1 MSFLDELQK
10 NTNFTTTENGA
21 KTHRS
26 SLNYNLDFF
35 SLAGAMRDNQDDAV
49 QLFTQAFHTDK
60 LTALKTLFYLRDI
73 RGGQGERELF
83 RVCYKKLF
91 ELDKDTANKLIEHIP
106 EYGRWDDIIAV
117 SGVSE
122 RAAEVIKTQL
132 HKDIEALD
140 NGDGDAVSLLAK
152 WLPSENASSKQSRS
166 EALQLAKLLGFSI
179 KTYRKA
185 LSKLRKHIKLLEH
198 KMSNREWS
206 NVEYSHLPSQAHRKH
221 TKAFKRHDEER
232 YMDFLDKAQKGEV
245 KLNTSTLYT
254 YEVFDAV
261 RSGNTGAAN
270 AMWANLPDYTNGT
283 DALVVADVSGSMT
296 GRPMSVSVSL
306 ALYFA
311 EHNKGVFHNKFMTFS
326 EHPQVVDVIGNTLRD
341 KLSMIQSA
349 DWGMNTDLEATFDAI
364 LQAGQGSSQDE
375 MPKVLYIISDMQFDQ
390 ATTADETLFENAKRK
405 FNEAGLEL
413 PHVVFWNVDARDMQ
427 SPATKFD
434 NRVTL
439 ISGLSQSIFKYA
451 VEGKTPLELMND
463 VIGSER
469 YTRITL

>member
-35 SLAGAMRDNQDDAV
+35 SLAGAMRNNQNDAV
-49 QLFTQAFHTDK
+49 QLFTQAFHADK
-60 LTALKTLFYLRDI
+60 LTALRTLFYLRDI

-91 ELDKDTANKLIEHIP
+91 ELDEITAGKLIEHIP

-117 SGVSE
+117 AGVSE
-122 RAAEVIKTQL
+122 RAVEIIKAQL
-132 HKDIEALD
+132 HKDIEALA
-140 NGDGDAVSLLAK
+140 NNETISLLAK

-166 EALQLAKLLGFSI
+166 EAIKLARLLGFNI
-179 KTYRKA
+179 KVYRKT

-198 KMSNREWS
+198 NMSNREWS
-206 NVEYSHLPSQAHRKH
+206 TIEYSHLPSQAHRKH
-221 TKAFKRHDEER
+221 TKAFTRHDEVR
-232 YMDFLDKAQKGEV
+232 YTDFLEKAQKGEV

-261 RSGNTGAAN
+261 QNGDIEAAN
-270 AMWANLPDYTNGT
+270 AMWANLPDYTNGI
-283 DALVVADVSGSMT
+283 DALVVADVSGSMY

-326 EHPQVVDVIGNTLRD
+326 ERPQIVDVIGNSLRD

-364 LQAGQGSSQDE
+364 LQAGKNSSQDE
-375 MPKVLYIISDMQFDQ
+375 MPKVLYIISDMQFNQ

-434 NRVTL
+434 NHVTL
-439 ISGLSQSIFKYA
+439 ISGLSQSTFRYA
-451 VEGKTPLELMND
+451 VEGKTPIELMND
-463 VIGSER
+463 VINSER
-469 YTRITL
+469 YARITL